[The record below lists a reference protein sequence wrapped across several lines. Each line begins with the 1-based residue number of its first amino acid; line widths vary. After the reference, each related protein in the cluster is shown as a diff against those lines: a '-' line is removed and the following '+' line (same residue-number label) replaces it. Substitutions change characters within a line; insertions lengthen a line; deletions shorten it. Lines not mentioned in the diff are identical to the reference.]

1 MLREHSFS
9 EDNLAYLGVR
19 EDSIGIPQHWY
30 SIGGTEVPVDA
41 IEELNS
47 TEEEWSII
55 CMTIKKGIK
64 DDLILSMNLESF
76 YVTGNMISVVMQICH
91 AHLII

>member
-1 MLREHSFS
+1 MKKSELIHWQLQAMLREHSFS

-41 IEELNS
+41 IE
-47 TEEEWSII
+47 
-55 CMTIKKGIK
+55 
-64 DDLILSMNLESF
+64 
-76 YVTGNMISVVMQICH
+76 
-91 AHLII
+91 